1 MKSANQREKHLASGD
16 SKDIA
21 LVMVAEDRNQMFQRK
36 QLIGIGALVRL
47 ANAER
52 RPRYSANRQATH
64 LRLPVLG

>member
-36 QLIGIGALVRL
+36 QLIGIGR
-47 ANAER
+47 
-52 RPRYSANRQATH
+52 
-64 LRLPVLG
+64 